1 MLYEKDIELD
11 AFCLQET
18 WIGPNNDISLFKLH
32 NYNLVSQNT
41 NISRHGGLAIYLH
54 KKYAFN
60 IINIHNNSEI
70 WEGQFIEIPASENN
84 KPITLI
90 NIYKPPK
97 ENTSVNINTFTTEI
111 SPILQALT
119 DSKPNIIISDDF
131 NIDLL
136 KINEKRFHRDFF
148 DTMIT
153 NGLFPA
159 ITLPTRFSEHSCTL
173 IDNIF
178 SSEHACITSS
188 GILLSE
194 ISDHLP
200 CFASF
205 NLNISYNMPTYRIC
219 QRRWTESLMRQLY
232 DDISAVNIYEKL
244 NHNPTI
250 DPNINYNILEKTL
263 DSSLNKIMPH
273 KSIKFNK
280 YKHKKSNWITAGIIR
295 SIKFKDKLY
304 KLTKILPNESN
315 EYVTAK
321 NNLRVYKSI
330 LNKCIRHAKS
340 FYYTSQLKKFKNN
353 SANTWKIL
361 NELMS
366 RKTKY
371 SYPSQFIIDN
381 HDISN
386 KQIISNKFNLYFSE
400 TGRNLSNQF
409 TCNTGKAYKR
419 YLPETINSIFNFKN
433 ISECD
438 VKEIIC
444 GLAPKNSFGYDFFST
459 KLLKYLEPILIKSLT
474 LIINQSLNTGIF
486 PEQLKLAK
494 VIPIFKKD
502 NPNKINNYR
511 PISLLPSL
519 SKVFEK
525 VVYKQICSYFDQ
537 NHLFNPNQ
545 YGFRKHHSTEYAI
558 LELTD
563 RIISYMDQGFT
574 PLTIFLD
581 LSKAFDT
588 LDHEILLH
596 KLNYYGIHNTSLNWF
611 RSYLLNRKQ
620 YVDFDNFNSDTC
632 LISTG
637 VPQGSILGP
646 LLFNIY
652 INDIVNI
659 TKKCH
664 IIQYA
669 DDTSL
674 IYPMNDKNARQSL
687 EMELEYLFE
696 WLTLNKLSLNI
707 SKTKYMLFS
716 TRQKNV
722 TYPIVTLNKQIIEN
736 VSEFNFLGVK
746 LDENMTWNSH
756 TNQIANKINRNIAI
770 MHKLKHI
777 LPTFTMK
784 TLYESLISSH
794 LNYGILAWGLNN
806 TRLYKLQKKAIRTV
820 ANAKYNAHTEP
831 LFKLFGFLKL
841 PDILK
846 VNTLKFY
853 YKYVHQLLPDF
864 FYTILLHPRSEIHK
878 YETRHSNK
886 IQTNKTRHKFADLCI
901 RNQLPLVINAAPAN
915 IIQKLFT
922 HSFGGYSSYVK
933 NSFIEDYNF
942 ECTLVNCFT
951 CKS

>member
-1 MLYEKDIELD
+1 
-11 AFCLQET
+11 
-18 WIGPNNDISLFKLH
+18 
-32 NYNLVSQNT
+32 
-41 NISRHGGLAIYLH
+41 
-54 KKYAFN
+54 
-60 IINIHNNSEI
+60 
-70 WEGQFIEIPASENN
+70 
-84 KPITLI
+84 
-90 NIYKPPK
+90 
-97 ENTSVNINTFTTEI
+97 
-111 SPILQALT
+111 
-119 DSKPNIIISDDF
+119 
-131 NIDLL
+131 
-136 KINEKRFHRDFF
+136 
-148 DTMIT
+148 
-153 NGLFPA
+153 
-159 ITLPTRFSEHSCTL
+159 
-173 IDNIF
+173 
-178 SSEHACITSS
+178 
-188 GILLSE
+188 
-194 ISDHLP
+194 
-200 CFASF
+200 
-205 NLNISYNMPTYRIC
+205 
-219 QRRWTESLMRQLY
+219 MRQLY
-232 DDISAVNIYEKL
+232 DDISAVNIYDKL

-304 KLTKILPNESN
+304 KLTKILHNESS

-340 FYYTSQLKKFKNN
+340 VYYTSQLKKFKNN
-353 SANTWKIL
+353 SANTWKNL

-409 TCNTGKAYKR
+409 TCNTGKTYKQ
-419 YLPETINSIFNFKN
+419 YLPETINSTFNFKN

-502 NPNKINNYR
+502 NPNNINNYC

-525 VVYKQICSYFDQ
+525 VVCKQICSYFAQ

-545 YGFRKHHSTEYAI
+545 YGFRKHHSTEYAL

-646 LLFNIY
+646 ILFNIY
-652 INDIVNI
+652 INDIINI

-716 TRQKNV
+716 TREKNV
-722 TYPIVTLNKQIIEN
+722 TYPIVTINKQIIEN

-794 LNYGILAWGLNN
+794 LNYGILAWGSNN

-853 YKYVHQLLPDF
+853 YKYVHHLLPDF

-901 RNQLPLVINAAPAN
+901 RNQLPLVINAAQAN
-915 IIQKLFT
+915 RQP
-922 HSFGGYSSYVK
+922 
-933 NSFIEDYNF
+933 NS
-942 ECTLVNCFT
+942 
-951 CKS
+951 KMA